1 MVKQFP
7 KEFKFFPQTFLL
19 PAEYADFKNSFLN
32 KPLNMR
38 PVYIVKPEAS
48 CQGQGIFMTQN
59 GENVSP
65 TDHYVV
71 QTYIKKPL
79 LIDGLKFDCRLYV
92 LVYSI
97 EPLRIYLYKE
107 GLARFS
113 TEKYEEPGG
122 KNLKNLYMH
131 LTNYAIN
138 CKNKGV
144 FQFNKSL
151 EEDNKGHKRSFQS
164 VLDWIK

>member
-1 MVKQFP
+1 
-7 KEFKFFPQTFLL
+7 
-19 PAEYADFKNSFLN
+19 
-32 KPLNMR
+32 MR

-151 EEDNKGHKRSFQS
+151 EEDNKGHKRSF
-164 VLDWIK
+164 